1 MQRPSLMKSTFAR
14 LNVVAM
20 LLLIVTLVL
29 ASQPVVRADSPGT
42 PASTSPTD
50 AATAASAT
58 LSATSASTMSAAGQ
72 VELQFIGHSCT
83 LIVAPDG
90 TRIVSDPYADHP
102 LGLPR
107 FPGNISADVVTISHT
122 HPDHANISAIQG
134 KPKVLMS
141 ARTYQAGLVNIT
153 GYKGDHGKPLSMDN
167 FVFVFEIGDVKIVHM
182 GAAGVVTQAD
192 ILAAMK
198 DADVVV
204 IDIAGD
210 AEHPLK
216 EEIDQ
221 LLSLNV
227 RTIIPGHYSFE
238 GKPAYYGSVTLDAF
252 LKTLPPGLAVVRQG
266 SSKIQV
272 TPNMPQQVVVLTPAV
287 TET

>member
-1 MQRPSLMKSTFAR
+1 MQRPSLMKLTFAR

-20 LLLIVTLVL
+20 LLLIVTLAL

-50 AATAASAT
+50 AVTVASAT
-58 LSATSASTMSAAGQ
+58 LSATSASTLSAAGQ

-90 TRIVSDPYADHP
+90 TRIVSDPYLGHP
-102 LGLPR
+102 SGLPP
-107 FPGNISADVVTISHT
+107 FPSDISADVVTVSHF
-122 HPDHANISAIQG
+122 HPDHANVIAILG
-134 KPKVLMS
+134 KPKILIKEG
-141 ARTYQAGLVNIT
+141 TYQAGLVNIT
-153 GYKGDHGKPLSMDN
+153 GYKGDHGKPLSRDN
-167 FVFVFEIGDVKIVHM
+167 TVFVFEIGDVKIVHM

-210 AEHPLK
+210 SEHPLK
-216 EEIDQ
+216 EEVAQ

-238 GKPAYYGSVTLDAF
+238 GKPVYYGSVTLDTF
-252 LKTLPPGLAVVRQG
+252 LKTLPPDLAVVKQG

-287 TET
+287 NET